1 MGRSEMMWMDWW
13 MSPRMYERQLD
24 RGSDGPPTADL
35 VSQADT
41 WGFSTASA
49 TRAVRGRPWTELTT
63 GWRASTERLL
73 AERLP
78 GRQLALVLLRA
89 ALLDEMEAQRPQ
101 AFTVWLSEQ
110 VGHRRPRA

>member
-35 VSQADT
+35 V
-41 WGFSTASA
+41 